1 MGGAVMQLGWPW
13 SRKQREPALDVVP
26 LKKIIAVSD
35 EYWEALYSP
44 IIDSVARSLGV
55 YEKQKGKLYSDYVDQ
70 FVRLVRRSK
79 GTVQDD
85 PLLVHLHTFSLSIAF
100 SSLYVARLCH
110 SFEFTAISK
119 GKKTK
124 GERSHFYP
132 WMNVPVECEIKL
144 SKVSR
149 LYPAYVYAIS
159 IFNAMMNDTGW
170 KWLHSKPDVLKGLID
185 SIYSNGEKGLFS
197 GILADMR
204 AAPIGRSVENIP
216 QVEISESVPVENEDP
231 EKSDSLDD
239 LISGLGGGDDSVSLD
254 ELLESSN
261 QSKQT
266 EENKP
271 VASEEVS
278 SNDGLDLSIFD
289 NEPDGENTDQ
299 APLELQD
306 ATDNQVAPISDNSPK
321 VVSSAESKSSTQEE
335 APVNS
340 SADALDEF
348 TAFLAATTSSPGP
361 DHVAETGEDKLDPNE
376 TQGTSK
382 VPISDVEPSDSS
394 SNVDNTGIN
403 EDESTLLFSSESS
416 ITTDLLKW
424 CLAQVSEFPSQNGVH
439 VLMRDNKKVIV
450 VERDKGV
457 MEFVRSDY
465 DLDNEAAYKTVAE
478 EVLTDLEMSQ
488 SWVENEEGGDIW
500 EISIQDEV
508 VNVLLLNVQVPS
520 SFQSLDA
527 NTYAWVVKRDEIA

>member
-1 MGGAVMQLGWPW
+1 MQLGWPW

-44 IIDSVARSLGV
+44 IIDSVARSLGI

-216 QVEISESVPVENEDP
+216 QVETSESVPVENEGP

-254 ELLESSN
+254 ELLDSSN

-306 ATDNQVAPISDNSPK
+306 ATDNQVTPISDNSPK